1 MIEEYLKHSMV
12 DALCRPV
19 DGKGKVPVVNKSP
32 VTMATTLVG
41 NGSVVPVEQALKEGT
56 LKVVHPDVGGG
67 GEKKMYPMFQQVC
80 LYIN

>member
-1 MIEEYLKHSMV
+1 MV

-32 VTMATTLVG
+32 VTMATQMVANG
-41 NGSVVPVEQALKEGT
+41 NSTVVPVSQALKEGT
-56 LKVVHPDVGGG
+56 LKVVHPDVEGG

-80 LYIN
+80 